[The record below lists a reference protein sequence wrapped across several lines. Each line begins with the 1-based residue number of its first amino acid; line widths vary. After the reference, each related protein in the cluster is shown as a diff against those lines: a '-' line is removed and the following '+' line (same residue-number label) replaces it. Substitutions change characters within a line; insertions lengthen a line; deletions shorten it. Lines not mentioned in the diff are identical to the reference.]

1 MKKLCWL
8 FGEATLEAA
17 PTLEGCYVGPRR
29 EMITPWSTNAVEIT
43 QNMNL
48 SGILRIEEFFPVED
62 ASADHDPM
70 LQRLY
75 EGLHQ
80 DIFTISHTP
89 EPIRT
94 VEDLDAYNEQ
104 EGLALSP
111 AEAEY
116 LHGVEQQLGRNSP
129 IAKSSALHNSILS
142 TADTKSSVV
151 RSSSMAKNSPL
162 RSLL

>member
-1 MKKLCWL
+1 
-8 FGEATLEAA
+8 
-17 PTLEGCYVGPRR
+17 
-29 EMITPWSTNAVEIT
+29 
-43 QNMNL
+43 
-48 SGILRIEEFFPVED
+48 
-62 ASADHDPM
+62 M

-111 AEAEY
+111 AEVEY
-116 LHGVEQQLGRNSP
+116 LHGVEQQLGRKLTDSEVFGF
-129 IAKSSALHNSILS
+129 AHSILS

-151 RSSSMAKNSPL
+151 RSSSTAKNSPL
-162 RSLL
+162 HSLR